1 MKYSLISPTF
11 GRPEEVTEF
20 LESLLEQKHN
30 NFEVILGDG
39 TPGDTLR
46 PALKKYANSST
57 YPLSIIYKE
66 YLPVSDARNEA
77 AKVAKG
83 EYLIFLD
90 SDCLIPPNYL
100 NEIDAF
106 LNETPVDLFG
116 GPDAARDD
124 FTDLQKAI
132 SFSMTSVLTTG
143 GIRGKKKTVG
153 TYHPRGFNMGIKK
166 TVFEAVNGY
175 DQNFKCGEDIELSMR
190 ILEKGYVSAFIA
202 EAHVFHKRRTS
213 IKKFYQ
219 QVYRFGAARINLWQK
234 HRNELKITH
243 MFPLF
248 FSLFLL
254 LNVVFLVLSNSI
266 LPEFLVTA
274 KDISLKFISVY
285 FLLNFAFSA
294 IQNRSLHVGVLSV
307 LTTITM
313 MLGYGWGFA
322 KNFWAVVVLGKKE
335 GIKL

>member
-20 LESLLEQKHN
+20 LESLIEQEHYD
-30 NFEVILGDG
+30 FEVILGDG

-46 PALKKYANSST
+46 PALKKYANNST
-57 YPLSIIYKE
+57 YPLTIIYKE

-77 AKVAKG
+77 AKVARG

-100 NEIDAF
+100 HEIDAF

-166 TVFEAVNGY
+166 TVFEDVNGY

-190 ILEKGYVSAFIA
+190 ILEKGYVSAFIP

-213 IKKFYQ
+213 VKKFYQ
-219 QVYRFGAARINLWQK
+219 QVFRFGAARVNLWKK
-234 HRNELKITH
+234 HPKELKITH
-243 MFPLF
+243 LFPLF

-254 LNVVFLVLSNSI
+254 LNVSFLVVPNAFINSHI
-266 LPEFLVTA
+266 IYVKE
-274 KDISLKFISVY
+274 ISLKLISIY
-285 FLLNFAFSA
+285 FLLNFTFSSVK
-294 IQNRSLHVGVLSV
+294 NKSLQVGLLSV
-307 LTTITM
+307 VTTITM
-313 MLGYGWGFA
+313 MMGYGWGFA
-322 KNFWAVVVLGKKE
+322 KNFWAVEVLNKPE